1 MKDQENI
8 IARAR
13 RGDAD
18 AFEQLVVAYRDQVFR
33 LALRM
38 CGSEADADEVAQEAF
53 LSAWKAL
60 PNFRGESQFS
70 TWLYQLTTH
79 AAIDLMRRE
88 KRQIAADDI
97 TEVSAADPAPSPQQQ
112 AEQSEQR
119 EIVRD
124 AILQLAP
131 EQREVVVL
139 RFMEELSYEEI
150 GAVLKLPSG
159 TVKSRLNRAKAQ
171 LKEILSKSG
180 NLFGAGSVIHTE
192 TKGKERR
199 RGHEEQRT
207 GKRRI

>member
-1 MKDQENI
+1 
-8 IARAR
+8 
-13 RGDAD
+13 
-18 AFEQLVVAYRDQVFR
+18 
-33 LALRM
+33 M

-53 LSAWKAL
+53 LSAWRAL

-97 TEVSAADPAPSPQQQ
+97 TEVSAAHPAPSPQQQ

-119 EIVRD
+119 EIVRN

-192 TKGKERR
+192 TKGKEARL
-199 RGHEEQRT
+199 
-207 GKRRI
+207 

>member
-13 RGDAD
+13 RGDAG
-18 AFEQLVVAYRDQVFR
+18 AFEQLVETYREQVYR
-33 LALRM
+33 IALRM
-38 CGSEADADEVAQEAF
+38 CSNAADADEAAQEAF
-53 LSAWKAL
+53 LAAWKGL
-60 PNFRGESQFS
+60 PNFRGDSQFS

-192 TKGKERR
+192 TKGKEARP
-199 RGHEEQRT
+199 
-207 GKRRI
+207 

>member
-18 AFEQLVVAYRDQVFR
+18 AFEQLVVAYREQVFR

-171 LKEILSKSG
+171 LKEILSKSW

-192 TKGKERR
+192 TKGKEARP
-199 RGHEEQRT
+199 
-207 GKRRI
+207 

>member
-1 MKDQENI
+1 MKDQEKI

-88 KRQIAADDI
+88 KRQIAADI

-192 TKGKERR
+192 SNGKEARP
-199 RGHEEQRT
+199 
-207 GKRRI
+207 

>member
-79 AAIDLMRRE
+79 AAIDLM
-88 KRQIAADDI
+88 RQIAADDI

-192 TKGKERR
+192 TKGKEARP
-199 RGHEEQRT
+199 
-207 GKRRI
+207 

>member
-1 MKDQENI
+1 MKDQEKI

-70 TWLYQLTTH
+70 TWLYQLSTH

-88 KRQIAADDI
+88 KRQIAAADI

-192 TKGKERR
+192 TKGKEARP
-199 RGHEEQRT
+199 
-207 GKRRI
+207 

>member
-1 MKDQENI
+1 MKDQEKI

-18 AFEQLVVAYRDQVFR
+18 AFEQLVVSYRDQVFR

-88 KRQIAADDI
+88 KRQIAAADI

-150 GAVLKLPSG
+150 GAVLKLPPG

-192 TKGKERR
+192 TKGKEARP
-199 RGHEEQRT
+199 
-207 GKRRI
+207 

>member
-88 KRQIAADDI
+88 KRQIAADI

-192 TKGKERR
+192 TKGKEARP
-199 RGHEEQRT
+199 
-207 GKRRI
+207 

>member
-1 MKDQENI
+1 MKDQEKI

-88 KRQIAADDI
+88 KPQIAAADI

-171 LKEILSKSG
+171 LKEILLKSG

-192 TKGKERR
+192 TKGKEARP
-199 RGHEEQRT
+199 
-207 GKRRI
+207 

>member
-1 MKDQENI
+1 MKDQEKI

-53 LSAWKAL
+53 LSAWRAL

-88 KRQIAADDI
+88 KRQITADDI

-119 EIVRD
+119 EIVRN

-171 LKEILSKSG
+171 LKEILSKNG
-180 NLFGAGSVIHTE
+180 NLFGAGNVIHTE
-192 TKGKERR
+192 TNGKEARP
-199 RGHEEQRT
+199 
-207 GKRRI
+207 

>member
-1 MKDQENI
+1 MKDQEKI

-192 TKGKERR
+192 SNGKEARP
-199 RGHEEQRT
+199 
-207 GKRRI
+207 